1 MSALGANNAT
11 INAVATEV
19 NEKLRRVVAQL

>member
-1 MSALGANNAT
+1 VVGANNAT